1 MAQDDLR
8 GRVAIV
14 TGSATGIGAATA
26 LGLARRGANI
36 VVNYTKSETEA
47 NDVAA
52 AIRDLGVE
60 VRVVQGD
67 VANDEDC
74 RRLAREAQSAW
85 GRIDILVNNAG
96 TTKFVTNH
104 ADLDSL
110 SAEDFAHIYAVNVIG
125 PFQMIR
131 ACIDGLRAAKPG
143 AVVNVSSIA
152 GVAGVGSSVAYAASK
167 GALNTMTYSLA
178 RALAPMC
185 ASTRCAPGYVDTN
198 WFVKQ
203 FGREQ
208 ADRISASQEKSA
220 LLTSSPTAGDREDS
234 LFLAGP
240 SPRTSPAKHSLRR
253 RHAPLDGRRAVN
265 CPAAVKSVC
274 GMRLLRQRS
283 AQALCNWC
291 CNATTPAQIRLLCAR
306 NVRCGARLILNSYV
320 PFDDSRMNTGRIA
333 AARYSRREGLP

>member
-1 MAQDDLR
+1 MAAPWRPAGRGCTLAIIKHCNMTGKRQMELRDLK
-8 GRVAIV
+8 GKVAIV
-14 TGSATGIGAATA
+14 TGSATGIGAAAA

-36 VVNYTKSETEA
+36 VVNYTKSESEA
-47 NDVAA
+47 NGVAA
-52 AIRDLGVE
+52 AVRDLGVE

-85 GRIDILVNNAG
+85 GGIDILVNNAG

-110 SAEDFAHIYAVNVIG
+110 SAEDFAKIYAVNVIG

-143 AVVNVSSIA
+143 SVVNISSIA

-178 RALAPMC
+178 RALAPDVRVNAVC
-185 ASTRCAPGYVDTN
+185 PGYVDTN

-208 ADRISASQEKSA
+208 ADRISASQEK
-220 LLTSSPTAGDREDS
+220 TSPLHIVADGAEIAKTV
-234 LFLAGP
+234 LFLATPDSANITGETIL
-240 SPRTSPAKHSLRR
+240 S
-253 RHAPLDGRRAVN
+253 DG
-265 CPAAVKSVC
+265 
-274 GMRLLRQRS
+274 GMHLS
-283 AQALCNWC
+283 MA
-291 CNATTPAQIRLLCAR
+291 
-306 NVRCGARLILNSYV
+306 GAR
-320 PFDDSRMNTGRIA
+320 R
-333 AARYSRREGLP
+333 